1 MTLPTAEP
9 PLDLPYPGAPM
20 RAAFRRFW
28 KKGFTFTG
36 RASPSEYWKAWLATT
51 GIAVALYVLSSIVS
65 AAGLAAVINSGNYS
79 AYSAVTGFS
88 TFLVVVAFLYAI
100 AVAIPSI
107 AVAIRRLHDTNQS
120 GAMYL
125 LTFLPFVGGLIL
137 LIMLTQAS
145 RPEGARFDLATTTPL
160 ASPPVPS
167 PPTSTYGEI
176 SASPVPPVPP
186 APVAAAAPPPAPAPP
201 VPAPPVPVPP
211 APVPPAPA
219 SLPHA
224 PAPVAG
230 IPGIPGI
237 PGVSAPAA
245 PAFAPAPVPVAAPAA
260 DLESTRMVPP
270 TSVSG
275 WTLDLPDGRSL
286 PVDGAVSFG
295 RDPVSDHGGVL
306 VPVDDPARSMSKTH
320 ARFDFAGGA
329 VTVTDLHST
338 NGTRVEAPG
347 VPAVSVAPGL
357 SAVVP
362 AGATVFLGDYRI
374 RLRRA

>member
-1 MTLPTAEP
+1 M
-9 PLDLPYPGAPM
+9 G
-20 RAAFRRFW
+20 AAFRRFW
-28 KKGFTFTG
+28 KKGVTFTG
-36 RASPSEYWKAWLATT
+36 RASPSEYWKAWVATT

-65 AAGLAAVINSGNYS
+65 AAGLAAVMNSGNYS
-79 AYSAVTGFS
+79 AYSAVAGFS
-88 TFLVVVAFLYAI
+88 TFLLVVAFLYAI

-107 AVAIRRLHDTNQS
+107 AVAVRRLHDTNQP

-125 LTFLPFVGGLIL
+125 LTFIPFVGGLIL

-145 RPEGARFDLATTTPL
+145 RPEGARFDLATTAGP

-176 SASPVPPVPP
+176 SASPAPSAP
-186 APVAAAAPPPAPAPP
+186 APAAAPVS
-201 VPAPPVPVPP
+201 VPAPPVRP
-211 APVPPAPA
+211 APVPPAPV
-219 SLPHA
+219 SLP
-224 PAPVAG
+224 VAVPG
-230 IPGIPGI
+230 IPGIPGITGVSGI

-245 PAFAPAPVPVAAPAA
+245 TAFAPVAAPVPAPAA

-270 TSVSG
+270 SSLSG
-275 WTLDLPDGRSL
+275 WALDLPDGRSL
-286 PVDGAVSFG
+286 PVDGAMSFG

-362 AGATVFLGDYRI
+362 AGATVFLGDYRV

>member
-1 MTLPTAEP
+1 MTISPHEP

-65 AAGLAAVINSGNYS
+65 AAGLAAVMNSGNYS

-88 TFLVVVAFLYAI
+88 TFLLVVAFLYAL

-107 AVAIRRLHDTNQS
+107 AVAVRRLHDTNQS

-145 RPEGARFDLATTTPL
+145 RPEGARFDLATTTPP

-176 SASPVPPVPP
+176 AAFPVPPVPP
-186 APVAAAAPPPAPAPP
+186 APVAAA
-201 VPAPPVPVPP
+201 VPVPVPP
-211 APVPPAPA
+211 VPSVPVAPAPVPPTPVPPA
-219 SLPHA
+219 AVSLPIA

-230 IPGIPGI
+230 IPGIPG
-237 PGVSAPAA
+237 VSAPT
-245 PAFAPAPVPVAAPAA
+245 PAPVLSPAS
-260 DLESTRMVPP
+260 DLESTRLVPP
-270 TSVSG
+270 SSVSG

-329 VTVTDLHST
+329 VMVTDLHST

-362 AGATVFLGDYRI
+362 AGATVFLGDYRV